1 MYFRKKILALF
12 NSARIVL
19 DMKPEDHPPATPPGQ
34 EKDFS
39 IFVNARE
46 KVVAQ
51 RELTFEEIV
60 ILAFGPPNGDASVY
74 TVTYQKGPDK
84 KEKGSLVAGESVK
97 LKDGM
102 IFNVVR
108 TDKS

>member
-1 MYFRKKILALF
+1 
-12 NSARIVL
+12 
-19 DMKPEDHPPATPPGQ
+19 MKPEDRPPENPPGQ
-34 EKDFS
+34 EKEFT
-39 IFVNARE
+39 IYVNARE
-46 KVVAQ
+46 KVVHQ
-51 RELTFEEIV
+51 RELTFDEIV
-60 ILAFGPPNGDASVY
+60 ILAFGPTSGDASVY